1 MADELDHLQVQE
13 DLLTRLH
20 IQAARQQLIRDGE
33 SLSECECC
41 GNDIPLRRQQTIPG
55 VRTCTEC
62 QRVLEIRNKHYQR
75 GTMENR
81 TGNVM
86 VAGKTAISVE
96 VMQTLLSARQRNDWL
111 ELRQGMQKN
120 GKNAGDEHHDK

>member
-13 DLLTRLH
+13 DLLNRLH
-20 IQAARQQLIRDGE
+20 IQAVRQQLRKEGE

-41 GNDIPLRRQQTIPG
+41 GNDIPLRRQQAIPG

-75 GTMENR
+75 
-81 TGNVM
+81 
-86 VAGKTAISVE
+86 
-96 VMQTLLSARQRNDWL
+96 
-111 ELRQGMQKN
+111 
-120 GKNAGDEHHDK
+120 

>member
-62 QRVLEIRNKHYQR
+62 QRVLENRNKHYQR
-75 GTMENR
+75 
-81 TGNVM
+81 
-86 VAGKTAISVE
+86 
-96 VMQTLLSARQRNDWL
+96 
-111 ELRQGMQKN
+111 
-120 GKNAGDEHHDK
+120 

>member
-20 IQAARQQLIRDGE
+20 IQAARQQLRREGE
-33 SLSECECC
+33 SLSECENC

-62 QRVLEIRNKHYQR
+62 QRVLEIRGKHYQR
-75 GTMENR
+75 
-81 TGNVM
+81 
-86 VAGKTAISVE
+86 
-96 VMQTLLSARQRNDWL
+96 
-111 ELRQGMQKN
+111 
-120 GKNAGDEHHDK
+120 

>member
-41 GNDIPLRRQQTIPG
+41 GNDIPFRRQQTIPG
-55 VRTCTEC
+55 VWTCTEC
-62 QRVLEIRNKHYQR
+62 QRVLEHRSKHYQ
-75 GTMENR
+75 M
-81 TGNVM
+81 
-86 VAGKTAISVE
+86 
-96 VMQTLLSARQRNDWL
+96 
-111 ELRQGMQKN
+111 
-120 GKNAGDEHHDK
+120 

>member
-62 QRVLEIRNKHYQR
+62 QRVLEHRNKHYQR
-75 GTMENR
+75 
-81 TGNVM
+81 
-86 VAGKTAISVE
+86 
-96 VMQTLLSARQRNDWL
+96 
-111 ELRQGMQKN
+111 
-120 GKNAGDEHHDK
+120 

>member
-20 IQAARQQLIRDGE
+20 IQAARQQLRREGE
-33 SLSECECC
+33 SLCECECC

-75 GTMENR
+75 
-81 TGNVM
+81 
-86 VAGKTAISVE
+86 
-96 VMQTLLSARQRNDWL
+96 
-111 ELRQGMQKN
+111 
-120 GKNAGDEHHDK
+120 

>member
-13 DLLTRLH
+13 DLLTPLH
-20 IQAARQQLIRDGE
+20 IQAARQQLIRGGE

-62 QRVLEIRNKHYQR
+62 QRVLEHRSKHYQR
-75 GTMENR
+75 
-81 TGNVM
+81 
-86 VAGKTAISVE
+86 
-96 VMQTLLSARQRNDWL
+96 
-111 ELRQGMQKN
+111 
-120 GKNAGDEHHDK
+120 

>member
-20 IQAARQQLIRDGE
+20 IQAARQQLRGEGE
-33 SLSECECC
+33 SLSACECC

-62 QRVLEIRNKHYQR
+62 QRVREIRNKHYQR
-75 GTMENR
+75 
-81 TGNVM
+81 
-86 VAGKTAISVE
+86 
-96 VMQTLLSARQRNDWL
+96 
-111 ELRQGMQKN
+111 
-120 GKNAGDEHHDK
+120 

>member
-20 IQAARQQLIRDGE
+20 IQAARQQLRWEGE
-33 SLSECECC
+33 SLSECENC

-62 QRVLEIRNKHYQR
+62 QRVLEIRGKHYQR
-75 GTMENR
+75 
-81 TGNVM
+81 
-86 VAGKTAISVE
+86 
-96 VMQTLLSARQRNDWL
+96 
-111 ELRQGMQKN
+111 
-120 GKNAGDEHHDK
+120 

>member
-20 IQAARQQLIRDGE
+20 IQAAWQQLRREGE
-33 SLSECECC
+33 SLSECENC

-62 QRVLEIRNKHYQR
+62 QRVLEIRGKHYQR
-75 GTMENR
+75 
-81 TGNVM
+81 
-86 VAGKTAISVE
+86 
-96 VMQTLLSARQRNDWL
+96 
-111 ELRQGMQKN
+111 
-120 GKNAGDEHHDK
+120 

>member
-41 GNDIPLRRQQTIPG
+41 GNDIPLRRQQTISGEWSTVICGPLPMPWPG
-55 VRTCTEC
+55 
-62 QRVLEIRNKHYQR
+62 
-75 GTMENR
+75 
-81 TGNVM
+81 
-86 VAGKTAISVE
+86 
-96 VMQTLLSARQRNDWL
+96 W
-111 ELRQGMQKN
+111 
-120 GKNAGDEHHDK
+120 

>member
-1 MADELDHLQVQE
+1 MKSRWFSRTASSWKPWKKP
-13 DLLTRLH
+13 
-20 IQAARQQLIRDGE
+20 ARRQLRREGE

-75 GTMENR
+75 
-81 TGNVM
+81 
-86 VAGKTAISVE
+86 
-96 VMQTLLSARQRNDWL
+96 
-111 ELRQGMQKN
+111 
-120 GKNAGDEHHDK
+120 